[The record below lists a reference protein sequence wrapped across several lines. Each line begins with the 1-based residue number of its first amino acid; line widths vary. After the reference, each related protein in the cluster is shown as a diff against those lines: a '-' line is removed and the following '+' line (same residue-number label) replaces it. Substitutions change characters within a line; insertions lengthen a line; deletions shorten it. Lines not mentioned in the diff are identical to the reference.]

1 MAPAEFKST
10 AVSTLGSPSRSALAA
25 DPAAVPATKMVEP
38 ATPSE
43 PPASVL
49 LEGQVAVEAALL
61 EELLRALRDGAPQ
74 ICCMDPDFQRWPL
87 SSPVVLEALKHWVAP
102 HRRLRLLAHD
112 YQALARRHPR
122 FVQWRQLYGHV
133 VEARQLSDEGPVD
146 HRRPVALLLGRAPRM
161 WRLIEARQ
169 GRAVVE
175 CDSSAHGAAL
185 EWFDAVSQRSEE
197 SFASSTL
204 GL

>member
-1 MAPAEFKST
+1 MDASQDPKPEA
-10 AVSTLGSPSRSALAA
+10 SP
-25 DPAAVPATKMVEP
+25 PAAN
-38 ATPSE
+38 
-43 PPASVL
+43 SVL
-49 LEGQVAVEAALL
+49 VEGQAAVEAALL
-61 EELLRALRDGAPQ
+61 EQLLLACHEGAPQ
-74 ICCMDPDFQRWPL
+74 ICCFDADFQHWPL
-87 SSPVVLEALKHWVAP
+87 SSPALLDALRAWAVP

-146 HRRPVALLLGRAPRM
+146 FRRPAALLLGRPPRL
-161 WRLIEARQ
+161 WRLIDARQ

-175 CDSSAHGAAL
+175 ADPTAHGAAL

-197 SFASSTL
+197 SFSASTL